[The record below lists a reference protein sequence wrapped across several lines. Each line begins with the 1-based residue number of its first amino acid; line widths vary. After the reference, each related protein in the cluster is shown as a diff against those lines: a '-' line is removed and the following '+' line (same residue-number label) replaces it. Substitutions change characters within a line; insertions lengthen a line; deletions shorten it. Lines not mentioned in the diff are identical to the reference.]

1 MQKDS
6 VADCRVMQEQVQLG
20 GAFNHRAQFFCNIF
34 SATMKYSTYLY
45 SLLHRN
51 LLYPRK
57 NTGVNSGP
65 QGVLSNFAVAKSSF
79 ARNVIVNVDGTR
91 SFDFKAF
98 TKCILGNIR
107 KKLSAAVN
115 N

>member
-6 VADCRVMQEQVQLG
+6 LADCRVMQG
-20 GAFNHRAQFFCNIF
+20 SAFNHQAQFFRNIF
-34 SATMKYSTYLY
+34 PATMKYSTYLY

-51 LLYPRK
+51 LLYPCK
-57 NTGVNSGP
+57 NMGVNSGL
-65 QGVLSNFAVAKSSF
+65 QEVFSNFAVAKSSL

-98 TKCILGNIR
+98 AIKMYT
-107 KKLSAAVN
+107 
-115 N
+115 